1 MGAEIDPSGELQ
13 QRSGRDAP
21 REPRGAAGGGAEPAA
36 ERAEE
41 QGPGEHAGEGEEAG
55 RRRRQGDET
64 QVFPLVVQILKL
76 VLKRKEVSSKM
87 AMTLGLFFKQIGD
100 LVSSEM
106 IEQALQRCYLDADS
120 LESSKM
126 EAVAA
131 NFDEIVKALDMQQLI
146 KHVPSRES
154 ADAKVEEPEKPEK
167 LEKSEKPEVKEAA
180 KEEAAKPIK
189 DEAKFLEI
197 LQTQAMGEELSE
209 MVDQAGLEKDTRR
222 RGGEA

>member
-1 MGAEIDPSGELQ
+1 M
-13 QRSGRDAP
+13 
-21 REPRGAAGGGAEPAA
+21 
-36 ERAEE
+36 
-41 QGPGEHAGEGEEAG
+41 
-55 RRRRQGDET
+55 
-64 QVFPLVVQILKL
+64 KL

-131 NFDEIVKALDMQQLI
+131 NFDEIVKALDMHQLI

-167 LEKSEKPEVKEAA
+167 LEKSEKSEKPEVKEAA
-180 KEEAAKPIK
+180 KKEAAKPIK

-222 RGGEA
+222 RGEEA